1 MFDLLAVP
9 IVDFLVCLLQQGHLG
24 VEGDND
30 VLLLLQLGAKLL
42 LQVRLGLLLQAS
54 LHARVLLRSL
64 KSSHLLPK
72 LPDPPKRAVLGLL
85 HHLLH
90 LAVLRLE
97 LPVGLGEVGIPALV
111 LVVPGPHLAEH
122 GEEVLLADG
131 TQLGRTRVVPSC
143 L

>member
-1 MFDLLAVP
+1 MCDLLAIS

-30 VLLLLQLGAKLL
+30 VLLLFQLGTKLF
-42 LQVRLGLLLQAS
+42 LQMRLGLLLKAS

-72 LPDPPKRAVLGLL
+72 FSDPPEGAVLGLL

-90 LAVLRLE
+90 LAVLCLE
-97 LPVGLGEVGIPALV
+97 LPVGAGEVGIPALV

-131 TQLGRTRVVPSC
+131 TQLGGAGIVPTS